1 MKAVRI
7 TDIARAAEVSTAT
20 VSHALNGTG
29 RMSDST
35 RRRVRETAA
44 LLGYASRGGRPRTR
58 TLGLAVNTYRTVAWN
73 FLDVAYYAQAVAVAT
88 AVAHRHGYALSVLP
102 SATGGGQALDLDGVL
117 LIDAPAEDPLTEALR
132 GSGTPVVFVGRPVD
146 ARTGDIWVGGDHTAA
161 VRSVLDHLTG
171 EGARRIAL
179 IAGPGTDSYTRDCL
193 AAYHAWCAAHGQ
205 EPVAVPL
212 VPGRGSDSAAHS
224 LLARP
229 DRPDAVYG
237 IYNSSGRSLLD
248 AARHHGLRVPE
259 DLLVACMS
267 EDPAYAT
274 TDPPVTTLTLD
285 PRAGLETAVGA
296 LVAAVESRGLHIPV
310 TVPHRL
316 TVRRS
321 TQRERARGQEDRG
334 VPRR

>member
-44 LLGYASRGGRPRTR
+44 LLGYRPRDERPRTR
-58 TLGLAVNTYRTVAWN
+58 TLGLAVTTHRNVAWN
-73 FLDVAYYAQAVAVAT
+73 ILDVAYYAQAVAAAT
-88 AVAHRHGYALSVLP
+88 AAAHRHGYALSVLP
-102 SATGGGQALDLDGVL
+102 STPGSGQALDLDGLL

-132 GSGTPVVFVGRPVD
+132 RAGTPLVFVGRPVD
-146 ARTGDIWVGGDHTAA
+146 ARASDIWVGGDHAAA

-171 EGARRIAL
+171 QGAGRIAL

-205 EPVAVPL
+205 EPLTAPL
-212 VPGRGSDSAAHS
+212 VPGRGSDSAAHT
-224 LLARP
+224 LLTRA

-237 IYNSSGRSLLD
+237 IYNSSGSALLD

-274 TDPPVTTLTLD
+274 VDPPVTTLSLN
-285 PRAGLETAVGA
+285 PRTGLETAVTV
-296 LVAAVESRGLHIPV
+296 LVTAIESPGPHAPV
-310 TVPHRL
+310 LVPHDL

-321 TQRERARGQEDRG
+321 TQRGRGPG
-334 VPRR
+334 